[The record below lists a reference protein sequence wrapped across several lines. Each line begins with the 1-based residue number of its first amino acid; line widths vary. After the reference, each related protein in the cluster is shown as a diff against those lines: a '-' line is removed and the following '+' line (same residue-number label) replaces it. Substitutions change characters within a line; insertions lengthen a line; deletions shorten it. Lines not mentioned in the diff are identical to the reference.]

1 MIPRPFRYHRAETLD
16 DALKALQ
23 EHPDTKVLA
32 GGHSLLPMMKLRVA
46 SPAELVDIGRIAEL
60 QAVTVQSDSL
70 SIGAALPYARVLED
84 GRVQDLMPILHQAIS
99 VIADPQVRQ
108 RGTLGGSAVHA
119 DPASDLSAVF
129 LASGAGFRVKGRG
142 GERTVPVDDWYLAPL
157 VSALAP
163 DEILERIVFPRP
175 LPGRQ
180 AYLKF
185 PHPAS
190 GYPLAGVAV
199 LLDVD
204 EAMRVRAVRIAVTG
218 AGILPFRVPSAETF
232 LKGKT
237 LSSHQ
242 IQEAVSRG
250 LDDGEYIDDL
260 QYSKAY
266 RRHLAGVMMERA
278 LMRALDA

>member
-16 DALKALQ
+16 EALKALQ
-23 EHPDTKVLA
+23 DHPDTKVLS

-46 SPAELVDIGRIAEL
+46 SPAGLVDIGRIVEL
-60 QAVTVQSDSL
+60 QSVSAQSDSIA
-70 SIGAALPYARVLED
+70 IGAATTYARVLED
-84 GRVQDLMPILHQAIS
+84 SRLSELMPILHQAVS
-99 VIADPQVRQ
+99 VIADPQVRY
-108 RGTLGGSAVHA
+108 RGTVGGSAVHA

-129 LASGAGFRVKGRG
+129 LACGVSFVVKGPR
-142 GERTVPVDDWYLAPL
+142 GERIIPVDEWYLAPL

-180 AYLKF
+180 TYLKF

-204 EAMRVRAVRIAVTG
+204 DTMRVREVRIAVSG
-218 AGILPFRVPSAETF
+218 AGVLPFRALSAEAC
-232 LKGKT
+232 LKGEKV
-237 LSSHQ
+237 SSER

-250 LDDGEYIDDL
+250 LDDGEYTDDV
-260 QYSKAY
+260 QYSAAY
-266 RRHLAGVMMERA
+266 RRHLAGVMIERA
-278 LMRALDA
+278 LIRALDE